1 MNMNQK
7 YCNGIIHVIK
17 KGESLYQLSRMYRV
31 PLALILRANPYLDVY
46 NLQPGQEICVP
57 VSRKKTMH
65 GMPPGPGGGR
75 PMPPGPGNMPT
86 PPGPGNM
93 PTPPGAGNMPTPPGS
108 GNMPTPP
115 GPGNMS
121 TPPGSENVP
130 MPRGQ
135 ESMSTMQGVEST
147 PLVAGVEETG
157 RKDGEEPAVRMEAAV
172 EHGANI
178 REKVDKKETYRACY
192 VADGV
197 KSLGEILRETK
208 MSLND
213 LEENNDLEQIIVG
226 ADVTIYLPNKV

>member
-57 VSRKKTMH
+57 VSRKKPMH
-65 GMPPGPGGGR
+65 GLPPGPGGGR

-86 PPGPGNM
+86 PPGPGN
-93 PTPPGAGNMPTPPGS
+93 T
-108 GNMPTPP
+108 
-115 GPGNMS
+115 
-121 TPPGSENVP
+121 P

-135 ESMSTMQGVEST
+135 EGMSTMQGVEST
-147 PLVAGVEETG
+147 KLVSGVEETG
-157 RKDGEEPAVRMEAAV
+157 REDGEESAVRMEAAV

-178 REKVDKKETYRACY
+178 RENVDDKETYRACY

-197 KSLGEILRETK
+197 KSLGEILRETQ